1 MAKLPNV
8 AFLFLMALV
17 AGDAF
22 AETSSGQ
29 TQVDGEKQ
37 VRVLTIGNSFTQNAT
52 RYLSDLVEAAGHRL
66 THKSLT
72 IGGSSLERHA
82 GMAMA
87 FEADRSDPNARYAS
101 GESLQEVLAS
111 QSWDFVTI
119 QQLSIKSHNVETY
132 RPFTRQL
139 ADIVHRYSPGA
150 KLLVHQTWAYRK
162 DDPRFNGKAT
172 SKSEPTTQRE
182 MYEALTAAYCEIVK
196 ELHAERIPVGDAFW
210 LADNDASYGY
220 EAIDPAGLEQLKHPN
235 LPAQPHSLHVG
246 YRWRRLPEGGER
258 WELGMDGH
266 HANKFGEYLGGCV
279 WLESLFGESPVGNSF
294 VPKGISPKYARF
306 LQTVAHRAV
315 QGGDRVARGNVQED
329 WRFEDPNPR
338 RYSLTARASE
348 VDPRAKEYPE
358 IGFAFGTNE
367 KPADREYASVD
378 TRVAPQGR
386 LAIWLMGYNSGL
398 FERLNSYGIHAIGVS
413 YARGWFGKLCRPKP
427 SDPYARGRVRL
438 EAATGLDF
446 SDELDLL
453 PPDGAAERARQL
465 LMWLAKENPQGK
477 WEQFLTDDQSRIRW
491 DKVIV
496 TGASHGSTTAARFAK
511 HQRVDRVVMLCG
523 PRDQDQDWQGLP
535 SATPQNRYFGFTH
548 VLDGGWTGDHYC
560 RSWEMLGL
568 HKFGPIVNVD
578 ETSPPFGNSRRL
590 ISAADVGG
598 DAGRAHS
605 SVSPGSR
612 SPEDADGNKLF
623 DPVWHY
629 LYNHPVEQTGAPGSE
644 DPECLRVHETYET
657 GASIRGGSGSGIYH
671 VQKPPAGM
679 KLEPFYEKYVD
690 ASGYPVVSS
699 GKVND
704 YALKEAAFL
713 IDMMLAHRPDVRKA
727 MVESGSR
734 MIVMA
739 HDELTTDV
747 PEHSH
752 LKPKEYWDARARGL
766 GGSRTDPVCSCGEE
780 NLLAF
785 AGDPYST
792 ENILIHEF
800 AHNIHLRGMVNI
812 DKTFDRRLK
821 RAYDRA
827 MAAGLWDKKYASTN
841 KNEYFAEGVQSWFN
855 NNRQPDHDHNH
866 VDTRAELSEY
876 DPGLAE
882 LCEEVF
888 GETELEYTKPTER
901 LTGHMAGYDPS
912 SSPRFRWP
920 DRVKNSQRKIMQDV
934 KNRKSKAE

>member
-1 MAKLPNV
+1 MAKTLN
-8 AFLFLMALV
+8 LLLGALV
-17 AGDAF
+17 IFAGSSLR
-22 AETSSGQ
+22 AETPAEDASNVVEQ
-29 TQVDGEKQ
+29 KH

-52 RYLSDLVEAAGHRL
+52 RYLKQLAEAAGHKL

-72 IGGSSLERHA
+72 IGGSPLERHA

-87 FEADRSDPNARYAS
+87 FEANRSDANAKYSS
-101 GESLQEVLAS
+101 GESLQEALAS

-119 QQLSIKSHNVETY
+119 QQLSIKSHNAETY
-132 RPFTRQL
+132 RPFAGQL
-139 ADIVHRYSPGA
+139 ADIVHRYAPGA

-162 DDPRFNGKAT
+162 DDPRFTGKAT
-172 SKSEPTTQRE
+172 SDGEPTTQRE
-182 MYEALTAAYCEIVK
+182 MYEALSEAYRVIAE
-196 ELHAERIPVGDAFW
+196 ELHAEQIPVGDAFW
-210 LADNDASYGY
+210 LADNDANYGY
-220 EAIDPAGLEQLKHPN
+220 QAADTPGLKQLQHPQ
-235 LPAQPHSLHVG
+235 LPQQLHSLHVG
-246 YRWRRLPEGGER
+246 YRWRKADGQ
-258 WELGMDGH
+258 WKLGMDGH
-266 HANKFGEYLGGCV
+266 HANLAGEYLGGCV
-279 WLESLFGESPVGNSF
+279 WLECLFGESSVGNTF
-294 VPKGISPKYARF
+294 IPNRMPPAYATF

-315 QGGDRVARGNVQED
+315 QHGDRVVKGKEPESWQFD
-329 WRFEDPNPR
+329 DPDPQ
-338 RYSLTARASE
+338 RYLLTARASE
-348 VDPRAKEYPE
+348 LDPRAKEYPE
-358 IGFAFGTNE
+358 IGFVFGSAE

-378 TRVAPQGR
+378 TRVAPQGK

-398 FERLNSYGIHAIGVS
+398 FERLNEYGIHAIGVS

-427 SDPYARGRVRL
+427 SDAYARGRVRL

-465 LMWLAKENPQGK
+465 VMWLAKENPQGK
-477 WEQFLTDDQSRIRW
+477 WEQFLTDDQSRLRW
-491 DKVIV
+491 DKIII
-496 TGASHGSTTAARFAK
+496 TGSSHGSTTAARFAK

-535 SATPQNRYFGFTH
+535 SATPPNRYFGFTH

-560 RSWEMLGL
+560 RSWELLGL
-568 HKFGPIVNVD
+568 HQFGPIASVD
-578 ETSPPFGNSRRL
+578 DTKPPYGNSRRL

-605 SVSPGSR
+605 SVTPGSR
-612 SPEDADGNKLF
+612 SPKDADGNMLF
-623 DPVWHY
+623 GPAWRY
-629 LYNHPVEQTGAPGSE
+629 LYNHPVESIGERDEE
-644 DPECLRVHETYET
+644 DPGCQRVHETYET
-657 GASIRGGSGSGIYH
+657 SAAIGGESRSKSYP
-671 VQKPPAGM
+671 VQHPPASM
-679 KLEPFYEKYVD
+679 NLDPFYEKYVD

-699 GKVND
+699 ARVSD
-704 YALKEAAFL
+704 YALKEAAYL

-727 MVESGSR
+727 MVDSGSR

-752 LKPKEYWDARARGL
+752 LTPKEYWDARARGL

-821 RAYDRA
+821 KAYNHA

-866 VDTRAELSEY
+866 VDTRDELKEY
-876 DPGLAE
+876 DPGLAD

-888 GETELEYTKPTER
+888 GKTELEYTKPTER

-912 SSPRFRWP
+912 KSPRFRWP
-920 DRVKNSQRKIMQDV
+920 ERVKKSQKKIMQEV
-934 KNRKSKAE
+934 KNRESKVK